1 MSYLVIVNLLLGVA
15 LGYSLH
21 RSRFCFAGA
30 FRDFILFKDTGLL
43 KAILISLIIS
53 SLLFSLVQFSSY
65 QEGAMLLG
73 NFYSIGLY
81 TLVGGL
87 LFGLGMVIA
96 GGCVCSIF
104 LRLGEGFK
112 LFVFVLLGLGMG
124 ALAGAGHYP
133 WWAER
138 FTWLEP
144 IFLGD
149 LLGWPL
155 ALALQVAI
163 LTGLF
168 LYLKRVDN
176 RL

>member
-1 MSYLVIVNLLLGVA
+1 MSYLMIANLLLGLV
-15 LGYSLH
+15 LGYCLH

-65 QEGAMLLG
+65 QKGVTLVG

-87 LFGLGMVIA
+87 LFGMGMVIA

-112 LFVFVLLGLGMG
+112 LFIFVLLGLGIG
-124 ALAGAGHYP
+124 ALAGAGHYH
-133 WWAER
+133 WWEER

-155 ALALQVAI
+155 ALAFQVTI
-163 LTGLF
+163 LTALV
-168 LYLKRVDN
+168 LYLRKLD
-176 RL
+176 